1 MNPKS
6 HKDFKKGI
14 AKEVGVHENV
24 VDDFITFYYSKLR
37 KSLSELEYPKIFVD
51 GLGTFSIRKNRLQ
64 QQIKRKKSYLGNI
77 VNNTYSGYQK
87 KLSIEDRIEEME
99 NVLRILE
106 EQELE
111 KKKFKDSKNEF
122 KKDLEK

>member
-24 VDDFITFYYSKLR
+24 VDDFITFYYNKLR
-37 KSLSELEYPKIFVD
+37 KSLSELEHPKIFVD

-64 QQIKRKKSYLGNI
+64 KQIKRKKSYLGNI

-87 KLSIEDRIEEME
+87 KLSIEDRIDEME
-99 NVLRILE
+99 NVLKMLE

-111 KKKFKDSKNEF
+111 KKEF
-122 KKDLEK
+122 KKNKNESKKDME